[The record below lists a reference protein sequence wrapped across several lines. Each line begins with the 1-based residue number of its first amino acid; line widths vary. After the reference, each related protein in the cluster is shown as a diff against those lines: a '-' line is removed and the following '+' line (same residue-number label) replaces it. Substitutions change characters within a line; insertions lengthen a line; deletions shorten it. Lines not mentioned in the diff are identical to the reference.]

1 MAMRRE
7 GELQGDLLMRGAEMP
22 CLPGHMFYGHL
33 QELLSEAGFDAFV
46 EEMRLQT
53 SRISTIAKDT

>member
-7 GELQGDLLMRGAEMP
+7 GELQTTSEDASLAAPRI
-22 CLPGHMFYGHL
+22 

-46 EEMRLQT
+46 EEIRLHT
-53 SRISTIAKDT
+53 SGCMVCWTFCAEFASV